1 MLIAVEKI
9 EKGVVLK
16 NIVKI
21 LVLLELSNCFAYIYD
36 QDMDLL
42 ELDKENAKVAVQ
54 DIFSLVN
61 LTISI

>member
-54 DIFSLVN
+54 DIF
-61 LTISI
+61 

>member
-1 MLIAVEKI
+1 MLVAVEKI

-21 LVLLELSNCFAYIYD
+21 LVLLELSNYFAYIYD

-54 DIFSLVN
+54 DIF
-61 LTISI
+61 